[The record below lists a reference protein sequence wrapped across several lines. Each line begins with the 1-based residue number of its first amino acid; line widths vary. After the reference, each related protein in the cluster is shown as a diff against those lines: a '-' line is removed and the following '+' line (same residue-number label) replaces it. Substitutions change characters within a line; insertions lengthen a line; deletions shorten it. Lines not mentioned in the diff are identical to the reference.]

1 MKASSE
7 VRAPADPVA
16 GARIA
21 LVHDW
26 LTGYRGGE
34 KVLEAMVEVVG
45 GGDVHTL
52 FHVPGVNPPL
62 IEDNPIHASWM
73 NRIPGV
79 QERYRWL
86 LPLFPGWAD
95 RLDLSRYDLV
105 LSSSHCVA
113 KGARPAPGAIHVCY
127 CHTPM
132 RYVWDRFDDYFGH
145 WRGLKRR
152 VVESQARRLRRW
164 DRESAGRVHRWLAN
178 SRFVRQRI
186 LDFYDVDPERIA
198 VVAPPV
204 EVERF
209 GRAEARRGERYLVV
223 SALVPYKRIDV
234 AVEACA
240 RSGRPLDVAGR
251 GPELDRLRRLAAR
264 ENGSDVRFL
273 GFVADE
279 ELPTLMAS
287 HRALLFPG
295 IEDFGITPVEAMAA
309 GLPVIARG
317 EGGALDTVKPGI
329 SGLLYEGEGV
339 AGLIEA
345 MEEFESTA
353 FEAGPM
359 RRWVERFSRENFAHR
374 YREELVRAYEIEG
387 MNPRAW
393 P

>member
-7 VRAPADPVA
+7 ARAPARPTAD
-16 GARIA
+16 ARIA

-34 KVLEAMVEVVG
+34 KVLEAMAEVVG

-52 FHVPGVNPPL
+52 FHVPGANPPL

-79 QERYRWL
+79 HDRYRWL

-95 RLDLSRYDLV
+95 RLDLSDYDLV

-145 WRGLKRR
+145 WTGLKRR
-152 VVESQARRLRRW
+152 VVEGQARRLRRW
-164 DRESAGRVHRWLAN
+164 DRETAGRVHRWLAN
-178 SRFVRQRI
+178 SRFVRRRI
-186 LDFYDVDPERIA
+186 LDFYGTDPERVA
-198 VVAPPV
+198 VVPPPV
-204 EVERF
+204 EIERF
-209 GRAEARRGERYLVV
+209 GRATSPRGERYLVV

-264 ENGSDVRFL
+264 RKGSDVRFL

-279 ELPTLMAS
+279 ELPELMAS

-317 EGGALDTVKPGI
+317 EGGALDTVEPGV

-339 AGLIEA
+339 DGLIGA
-345 MEEFESTA
+345 MEEFETSS
-353 FEAGPM
+353 FEAEPM
-359 RRWVERFSRENFAHR
+359 RRWVEQFSRENFARR
-374 YREELVRAYEIEG
+374 YREELDRAHEIEG
-387 MNPRAW
+387 MDSRAW
-393 P
+393 R